1 MKSILK
7 LIGVAGAVAALLVL
21 TPAGSNAQGGRG
33 KGKGQQQ
40 AKAAAKPIPLGP
52 VTGDVGKGRE
62 LYYVNGCYGC
72 HGYNGETGARDLVGT
87 NSAIIANEDT
97 FLVFLRQRADQ
108 APISPSTRMP
118 NFPKEAISD
127 KEAKDIYAFIRSFR
141 LDAPAVADI
150 PTLQKILQSA
160 DKPYT
165 K

>member
-1 MKSILK
+1 MKTTVK

-21 TPAGSNAQGGRG
+21 APADSSAQCRGRG
-33 KGKGQQQ
+33 KGQQ
-40 AKAAAKPIPLGP
+40 AKAANAKPIPLGP
-52 VTGDVGKGRE
+52 VSGDVGKGRE
-62 LYYVNGCYGC
+62 LFYEHGCYGC

-108 APISPSTRMP
+108 APLSPSTRMP

-127 KEAKDIYAFIRSFR
+127 KEAKDIYAFIRSFQ

-160 DKPYT
+160 DKPY
-165 K
+165 KK